1 MTLLL
6 FCLWFWSVQGYYM
19 EYTQLFLRELFCETL
34 SWWSCDNFSVS
45 DGLIVGMVELI
56 GALHVPFYPGD
67 HDMPRHYV

>member
-1 MTLLL
+1 
-6 FCLWFWSVQGYYM
+6 M